1 MELKRI
7 LARDTRSATE
17 KAMALFGPDVLI
29 ISNNRVE
36 GQTELIV
43 ALDLVEAYSDE
54 LMAEE
59 MGAIEHRQTAT
70 RYPSGAALSGVNRR
84 LSSTPSSVNQPFSDH
99 LHQMLQTGGQV
110 EPIGTPASTSTST
123 STSND
128 SGDLLLSQGRE
139 QTRSLEI
146 VSLVREEFAALR
158 QEFRLSQ
165 QTASWQLNQYWP
177 EHIQPLVQVMTE
189 VGVPT
194 ALRALLQEGLREQ
207 PTLDIALDSI
217 RAQLTHN
224 LERPQEGFPN
234 RGIHVMAG
242 LSGSGKTLMVAKA
255 AQQLAMHYGNEYV
268 AVVSYHDMRAGAWSQ
283 TQMLC
288 AQLGVE
294 CYRASDADTLKLL
307 LEELSPKR
315 LILIDTPG
323 VQMEDRLAEI
333 LQVCPEAGLHAVV
346 PADSSAV
353 TLSRIMLKSKLPW
366 QSLMI
371 SKLDE
376 ANSPWP
382 LIQFLI
388 AEGAQCV
395 VSAGGGS
402 DKISDGLKSSG
413 LQKLINMAMTQLNPT
428 LDAFGADLTQ
438 AAAKPA
444 TLETPVNEAEVSNE
458 PLTHAMGLS
467 RPNWSLEMPQSE
479 LHG

>member
-1 MELKRI
+1 M
-7 LARDTRSATE
+7 
-17 KAMALFGPDVLI
+17 DV
-29 ISNNRVE
+29 
-36 GQTELIV
+36 
-43 ALDLVEAYSDE
+43 AEASLDE
-54 LMAEE
+54 LLETDLEAQSQESNSVTVKAK
-59 MGAIEHRQTAT
+59 GPRQ
-70 RYPSGAALSGVNRR
+70 RMSN
-84 LSSTPSSVNQPFSDH
+84 TPSSVSSPFSDH
-99 LHQMLQTGGQV
+99 LHQLLHPASRMAQQAEA
-110 EPIGTPASTSTST
+110 EPIAHVSTEH
-123 STSND
+123 
-128 SGDLLLSQGRE
+128 LLTQGRE
-139 QTRSLEI
+139 QVRSQEI
-146 VSLVREEFAALR
+146 VSLVREELAALR

-165 QTASWQLNQYWP
+165 QTANWQMNQYWP
-177 EHIQPLVQVMTE
+177 AHIQPLVQAMTE
-189 VGVPT
+189 AAVPT

-207 PTLDIALDSI
+207 PTLDSALDSI

-234 RGIHVMAG
+234 KGVHVMAG

-255 AQQLAMHYGNEYV
+255 AQQVALHYGTEYV

-288 AQLGVE
+288 AQLGVD
-294 CYRASDADTLKLL
+294 CFRAGSPETLKLL
-307 LEELSPKR
+307 LDELSPR
-315 LILIDTPG
+315 RMIVIDTPG
-323 VQMEDRLAEI
+323 VQMSERLAEI
-333 LQVCPEAGLHAVV
+333 LEVCPEAGLHAVV

-413 LQKLINMAMTQLNPT
+413 LQKLINMAMTQLSPT

-444 TLETPVNEAEVSNE
+444 TLETPVNEVEASNE

>member
-17 KAMALFGPDVLI
+17 KAMAMFGPDVLI

-43 ALDLVEAYSDE
+43 AMDVAEASPEEFLDENESSLNAKESVTVSVA
-54 LMAEE
+54 
-59 MGAIEHRQTAT
+59 AID
-70 RYPSGAALSGVNRR
+70 AARR
-84 LSSTPSSVNQPFSDH
+84 ISSTPSSLNSPFSDH
-99 LHQMLQTGGQV
+99 LHQLLQPGSRTLQTETEPVAMVSTEQILTEGRDQV
-110 EPIGTPASTSTST
+110 R
-123 STSND
+123 
-128 SGDLLLSQGRE
+128 SQ
-139 QTRSLEI
+139 EI
-146 VSLVREEFAALR
+146 VSLVREELAALR

-165 QTASWQLNQYWP
+165 QTASWQMNQYWP
-177 EHIQPLVQVMTE
+177 AHIQPLIQAMTE
-189 VGVPT
+189 AGVPT
-194 ALRALLQEGLREQ
+194 SLRALLQEGLREQ
-207 PTLDIALDSI
+207 PTLDRALDSI
-217 RAQLTHN
+217 RAQLAHN

-255 AQQLAMHYGNEYV
+255 AQQAAMHYGAEYV

-288 AQLGVE
+288 AQLGVD
-294 CYRASDADTLKLL
+294 CFRASNPETLKLL
-307 LEELSPKR
+307 VNELSSRR

-323 VQMEDRLAEI
+323 VQMTERLAEI
-333 LQVCPEAGLHAVV
+333 VQICPQAGLHAVV
-346 PADSSAV
+346 PADSSGV
-353 TLSRIMLKSKLPW
+353 SLSRIMSKSKLPW

-376 ANSPWP
+376 SNSPWP

-388 AEGAQCV
+388 ADGAQCV

-413 LQKLINMAMTQLNPT
+413 LQKLINIAIDNLQPIS
-428 LDAFGADLTQ
+428 DAFEADGLEEAT
-438 AAAKPA
+438 KPA
-444 TLETPVNEAEVSNE
+444 TLDAQVNEVEAANE
-458 PLTHAMGLS
+458 PLTHDMGLI
-467 RPNWSLEMPQSE
+467 RPNWSLEIPQSE

>member
-17 KAMALFGPDVLI
+17 KAMAMFGPDVLI
-29 ISNNRVE
+29 ISNHRVE

-43 ALDLVEAYSDE
+43 ALDVAEASLDE
-54 LMAEE
+54 MLETDAEE
-59 MGAIEHRQTAT
+59 QSQESNSVTVTAKGPRQ
-70 RYPSGAALSGVNRR
+70 R
-84 LSSTPSSVNQPFSDH
+84 LSSTPSSVSSPFSDH
-99 LHQMLQTGGQV
+99 LHQLLQPASRMAQQAEA
-110 EPIGTPASTSTST
+110 EPIAHVSTEH
-123 STSND
+123 
-128 SGDLLLSQGRE
+128 LLTQGRE
-139 QTRSLEI
+139 QVRSQEI
-146 VSLVREEFAALR
+146 VSLVREELAALR

-165 QTASWQLNQYWP
+165 QTANWQMNQYWP
-177 EHIQPLVQVMTE
+177 AHIQPLVQAMTE
-189 VGVPT
+189 AAVPT

-207 PTLDIALDSI
+207 PTLDSALDSI

-234 RGIHVMAG
+234 KGVHVMAG

-255 AQQLAMHYGNEYV
+255 AQQVALHYGTEYV

-288 AQLGVE
+288 AQLGVD
-294 CYRASDADTLKLL
+294 CFRAGSPETLKLL
-307 LEELSPKR
+307 LDELSPR
-315 LILIDTPG
+315 RMIVIDTPG
-323 VQMEDRLAEI
+323 VQMSERLTEI

-353 TLSRIMLKSKLPW
+353 TLSRIMLKSKLSW

-388 AEGAQCV
+388 AEGAQCM

>member
-17 KAMALFGPDVLI
+17 KAMALYGPDVLI
-29 ISNNRVE
+29 ISNQRVE

-43 ALDLVEAYSDE
+43 ALEVAEASAEE
-54 LMAEE
+54 LMQDEALA
-59 MGAIEHRQTAT
+59 MPAVQQPAAT
-70 RYPSGAALSGVNRR
+70 PTKR

-99 LHQMLQTGGQV
+99 LHHLLKPSAQAAAKTDTKLGSIL
-110 EPIGTPASTSTST
+110 EEKSTTEH
-123 STSND
+123 
-128 SGDLLLSQGRE
+128 LLTQGRE
-139 QTRSLEI
+139 QVRSQEI
-146 VSLVREEFAALR
+146 VSLVREELAALR

-165 QTASWQLNQYWP
+165 QTASWQMNQYWP
-177 EHIQPLVQVMTE
+177 VHIQPLVEAMAE
-189 VGVPT
+189 AGVPT

-207 PTLDIALDSI
+207 PSLDSALSSI
-217 RAQLTHN
+217 RSQLTHN

-234 RGIHVMAG
+234 RGVQVMAG
-242 LSGSGKTLMVAKA
+242 LSGSGKSLMVAKA
-255 AQQLAMHYGNEYV
+255 AQQVAMQFGAEYV
-268 AVVSYHDMRAGAWSQ
+268 AVVSYHDMRAGAWAQ

-294 CYRASDADTLKLL
+294 CFRAADTETLSLL
-307 LEELSPKR
+307 LNELSTRR

-323 VQMEDRLAEI
+323 VQMNERLAEI
-333 LQVCPEAGLHAVV
+333 VQVCPEAGLHAVV
-346 PADSSAV
+346 PADASGVS
-353 TLSRIMLKSKLPW
+353 LSRILLKSNLAWK
-366 QSLMI
+366 SLMI

-376 ANSPWP
+376 SNAPWP

-402 DKISDGLKSSG
+402 DRVSDGLKSSG
-413 LQKLINMAMTQLNPT
+413 LQKLIHIAMDQLTPVSET
-428 LDAFGADLTQ
+428 LGDNLIE

-444 TLETPVNEAEVSNE
+444 TLGPQDQGAEAANE

-467 RPNWSLEMPQSE
+467 RPRWSVEIPQSE

>member
-59 MGAIEHRQTAT
+59 MGAVEPRQTAT
-70 RYPSGAALSGVNRR
+70 RNPSGAALSGVNKR

-110 EPIGTPASTSTST
+110 EPIGTPAST

-165 QTASWQLNQYWP
+165 QTASWQMNQYWP

-294 CYRASDADTLKLL
+294 CYRASGADTLKLL

-346 PADSSAV
+346 PADSSGV
-353 TLSRIMLKSKLPW
+353 TLSRIMLKSNLNW

-376 ANSPWP
+376 SNSPWP

-413 LQKLINMAMTQLNPT
+413 LQKLINIAMNHLTPSS
-428 LDAFGADLTQ
+428 DAFAADTMEE
-438 AAAKPA
+438 ATKPA
-444 TLETPVNEAEVSNE
+444 TLDALVIEADVANV
-458 PLTHAMGLS
+458 PLTHTLGLS

>member
-17 KAMALFGPDVLI
+17 KAMAMFGPDVLI
-29 ISNNRVE
+29 ISNHRVE

-43 ALDLVEAYSDE
+43 ALDVAEASLDE
-54 LMAEE
+54 MLETDAEE
-59 MGAIEHRQTAT
+59 QSQESNSVTVTAKGPRQ
-70 RYPSGAALSGVNRR
+70 R
-84 LSSTPSSVNQPFSDH
+84 LSSTPSSVSSPFSDH
-99 LHQMLQTGGQV
+99 LHQLLQPASRMAQQAEA
-110 EPIGTPASTSTST
+110 EPIAHVSTEH
-123 STSND
+123 
-128 SGDLLLSQGRE
+128 LLTQGRE
-139 QTRSLEI
+139 QVRSQEI
-146 VSLVREEFAALR
+146 VSLVREELAALR

-165 QTASWQLNQYWP
+165 QTANWQMNQYWP
-177 EHIQPLVQVMTE
+177 AHIQPLVQAMTE
-189 VGVPT
+189 AAVPT

-207 PTLDIALDSI
+207 PTLDSALDSI

-234 RGIHVMAG
+234 KGVHVMAG

-255 AQQLAMHYGNEYV
+255 AQQVALHYGTEYV

-288 AQLGVE
+288 AQLGVD
-294 CYRASDADTLKLL
+294 CFRAGSPETLKLL
-307 LEELSPKR
+307 LDELSPR
-315 LILIDTPG
+315 RMIVIDTPG
-323 VQMEDRLAEI
+323 VQMSERLAEI
-333 LQVCPEAGLHAVV
+333 LEVCPEAGLHAVV

-413 LQKLINMAMTQLNPT
+413 LQKLINMAMAQLNPT

-444 TLETPVNEAEVSNE
+444 TLETPVNEVEASNE

>member
-17 KAMALFGPDVLI
+17 KAMAMFGPDVLI
-29 ISNNRVE
+29 ISNHRVE

-43 ALDLVEAYSDE
+43 ALDVAEASLDE
-54 LMAEE
+54 MLETDAEE
-59 MGAIEHRQTAT
+59 QSQESNSVTVTAKGPRQ
-70 RYPSGAALSGVNRR
+70 R
-84 LSSTPSSVNQPFSDH
+84 LSSTPSSVSSPFSDH
-99 LHQMLQTGGQV
+99 LHQLLQPASRMAQPAEA
-110 EPIGTPASTSTST
+110 EPIAHASTEH
-123 STSND
+123 
-128 SGDLLLSQGRE
+128 LLTQGRE
-139 QTRSLEI
+139 QVRSQEI
-146 VSLVREEFAALR
+146 VSLVREELAALR

-165 QTASWQLNQYWP
+165 QTANWQMNQYWP
-177 EHIQPLVQVMTE
+177 AHIQPLVQAMTE
-189 VGVPT
+189 AAVPT

-207 PTLDIALDSI
+207 PTLDSALDSI

-234 RGIHVMAG
+234 KGVHVMAG

-255 AQQLAMHYGNEYV
+255 AQQVALHYGTEYV

-288 AQLGVE
+288 AQLGVD
-294 CYRASDADTLKLL
+294 CFRAGSPETLKLL
-307 LEELSPKR
+307 LDELSPR
-315 LILIDTPG
+315 RMIVIDTPG
-323 VQMEDRLAEI
+323 VQMSERLAEI

-402 DKISDGLKSSG
+402 DNISDGLKSSG
-413 LQKLINMAMTQLNPT
+413 LQKLINMAMTQLNPS
-428 LDAFGADLTQ
+428 LDAFGGDLSQ
-438 AAAKPA
+438 VAAKPA
-444 TLETPVNEAEVSNE
+444 TLETLVNEAEASNE

>member
-17 KAMALFGPDVLI
+17 KAMAMFGPDVLI
-29 ISNNRVE
+29 ISNHRVE

-43 ALDLVEAYSDE
+43 ALDVAEASLDE
-54 LMAEE
+54 MLETDAEE
-59 MGAIEHRQTAT
+59 QSQESNSVTVTAKGPRQ
-70 RYPSGAALSGVNRR
+70 R
-84 LSSTPSSVNQPFSDH
+84 LSSTPSSVSSPFSDH
-99 LHQMLQTGGQV
+99 LHQLLQPASRMAQQAEA
-110 EPIGTPASTSTST
+110 EPIAHVSTEH
-123 STSND
+123 
-128 SGDLLLSQGRE
+128 LLTQGRE
-139 QTRSLEI
+139 QVRSQEI
-146 VSLVREEFAALR
+146 VSLVREELAALR

-165 QTASWQLNQYWP
+165 QTANWQMNQYWP
-177 EHIQPLVQVMTE
+177 AHIQPLVQAMTE
-189 VGVPT
+189 AAVPT

-207 PTLDIALDSI
+207 PTLDSALDSI

-234 RGIHVMAG
+234 KGVHVMAG

-255 AQQLAMHYGNEYV
+255 AQQVALHYGTEYV

-288 AQLGVE
+288 AQLGVDCFRTGSPE
-294 CYRASDADTLKLL
+294 TLKLL
-307 LEELSPKR
+307 LDELSPR
-315 LILIDTPG
+315 RMIVIDTPG
-323 VQMEDRLAEI
+323 VQMSERLAEI
-333 LQVCPEAGLHAVV
+333 LEVCPEAGLHAVV

-402 DKISDGLKSSG
+402 DNISDGLKSSG
-413 LQKLINMAMTQLNPT
+413 LQKLINMAMTQLNPS
-428 LDAFGADLTQ
+428 LDAFGGDLSQ
-438 AAAKPA
+438 VAAKPA
-444 TLETPVNEAEVSNE
+444 TLETLVNEAEASNE

>member
-17 KAMALFGPDVLI
+17 KAMAMFGPDVLI
-29 ISNNRVE
+29 ISNHRVE

-43 ALDLVEAYSDE
+43 ALDVAEASMDE
-54 LMAEE
+54 MFETDAEE
-59 MGAIEHRQTAT
+59 QSQESNSVTVTAKGPRQ
-70 RYPSGAALSGVNRR
+70 R
-84 LSSTPSSVNQPFSDH
+84 LSSTPSSVSSPFSDH
-99 LHQMLQTGGQV
+99 LHQLLQPASRMAQQAEA
-110 EPIGTPASTSTST
+110 EPIAHVSTEH
-123 STSND
+123 
-128 SGDLLLSQGRE
+128 LLTQGRE
-139 QTRSLEI
+139 QVRSQEI
-146 VSLVREEFAALR
+146 VSLVREELAALR

-165 QTASWQLNQYWP
+165 QTANWQMNQYWP
-177 EHIQPLVQVMTE
+177 AHIQPLVQAMTE
-189 VGVPT
+189 AAVPT

-207 PTLDIALDSI
+207 PTLDSALDSI

-234 RGIHVMAG
+234 KGVHVMAG

-255 AQQLAMHYGNEYV
+255 AQQVALHYGTEYV

-288 AQLGVE
+288 AQLGVD
-294 CYRASDADTLKLL
+294 CFRAGSPETLKLL
-307 LEELSPKR
+307 LDELSPR
-315 LILIDTPG
+315 RMIVIDTPG
-323 VQMEDRLAEI
+323 VQMSERLAEI

-402 DKISDGLKSSG
+402 DNISDGLKSSG
-413 LQKLINMAMTQLNPT
+413 LQKLINMAMTQLSPT
-428 LDAFGADLTQ
+428 LDAFGGYMSQ

-444 TLETPVNEAEVSNE
+444 TLETPVNEVEASNE

>member
-17 KAMALFGPDVLI
+17 KAMAMFGPDVLI

-43 ALDLVEAYSDE
+43 AMDVAEASLDE
-54 LMAEE
+54 LLETDSEAQSQESNSVTVTAK
-59 MGAIEHRQTAT
+59 GPRQ
-70 RYPSGAALSGVNRR
+70 RMSN
-84 LSSTPSSVNQPFSDH
+84 TPSSVSGPFSDH
-99 LHQMLQTGGQV
+99 LHQLLHPASRMAQQAQA
-110 EPIGTPASTSTST
+110 EPIAHVSTEH
-123 STSND
+123 
-128 SGDLLLSQGRE
+128 LLTQGRE
-139 QTRSLEI
+139 QVRSQEI
-146 VSLVREEFAALR
+146 VSLVREELAALR

-165 QTASWQLNQYWP
+165 QTANWQMNQYWP
-177 EHIQPLVQVMTE
+177 AHIQPLVQAMTE
-189 VGVPT
+189 AAVPT

-207 PTLDIALDSI
+207 PTLDSALDSI

-234 RGIHVMAG
+234 KGVHVMAG

-255 AQQLAMHYGNEYV
+255 AQQVALHYGTEYV

-294 CYRASDADTLKLL
+294 CFRAGSPETLKLL
-307 LEELSPKR
+307 LDELSPR
-315 LILIDTPG
+315 RMIVIDTPG
-323 VQMEDRLAEI
+323 VQMSERLAEI

-413 LQKLINMAMTQLNPT
+413 LQKLINMAMTQLNPS
-428 LDAFGADLTQ
+428 LDAFGGDMSQ
-438 AAAKPA
+438 VAAKPA
-444 TLETPVNEAEVSNE
+444 TLETPVNEAEASSE

>member
-17 KAMALFGPDVLI
+17 KAMAMFGPVVLI

-43 ALDLVEAYSDE
+43 ALDVAQASLDE
-54 LMAEE
+54 LLETDLEAQSQESNSVTVTAK
-59 MGAIEHRQTAT
+59 GPRQ
-70 RYPSGAALSGVNRR
+70 RMSN
-84 LSSTPSSVNQPFSDH
+84 TPSSVSSPFSDH
-99 LHQMLQTGGQV
+99 LHQLLQPASRMAQLV
-110 EPIGTPASTSTST
+110 EAEPIAHVSTEH
-123 STSND
+123 
-128 SGDLLLSQGRE
+128 LLTQGRE
-139 QTRSLEI
+139 QVRSQEI
-146 VSLVREEFAALR
+146 VSLVREELAALR

-165 QTASWQLNQYWP
+165 QTANWQMNQYWP
-177 EHIQPLVQVMTE
+177 AHIQPLVQAMTE
-189 VGVPT
+189 AAVPT

-207 PTLDIALDSI
+207 PTLDSALDSI

-234 RGIHVMAG
+234 KGVHVMAG

-255 AQQLAMHYGNEYV
+255 AQQVALHYGTEYV

-288 AQLGVE
+288 AQLGVD
-294 CYRASDADTLKLL
+294 CFRAGSPETLKLL
-307 LEELSPKR
+307 LDELSPR
-315 LILIDTPG
+315 RMIVIDTPG
-323 VQMEDRLAEI
+323 VQMSERLAEI

-402 DKISDGLKSSG
+402 ANVSDGLKSSG
-413 LQKLINMAMTQLNPT
+413 LQKLINMAMSQLNPT

-444 TLETPVNEAEVSNE
+444 TLETPVNEVEASNE

>member
-17 KAMALFGPDVLI
+17 KAMAMFGPDVLI
-29 ISNNRVE
+29 ISNHRVE

-43 ALDLVEAYSDE
+43 ALDVAEASLDE
-54 LMAEE
+54 MLEADAEE
-59 MGAIEHRQTAT
+59 QSQESNSVTVTAKGPRQ
-70 RYPSGAALSGVNRR
+70 P
-84 LSSTPSSVNQPFSDH
+84 LSSTPSSVSSPFSDH
-99 LHQMLQTGGQV
+99 LHQLLQPASRMAQQAEA
-110 EPIGTPASTSTST
+110 EPIAHASTEH
-123 STSND
+123 
-128 SGDLLLSQGRE
+128 LLTQGRE
-139 QTRSLEI
+139 QVRSQEI
-146 VSLVREEFAALR
+146 VSLVREELAALR

-165 QTASWQLNQYWP
+165 QTANWQMNQYWP
-177 EHIQPLVQVMTE
+177 AHIQPLVQAMTE
-189 VGVPT
+189 ATVPT

-207 PTLDIALDSI
+207 PTLDSALDSI

-234 RGIHVMAG
+234 KGVHVMAG

-255 AQQLAMHYGNEYV
+255 AQQVALHYGTEYV

-288 AQLGVE
+288 AQLGVD
-294 CYRASDADTLKLL
+294 CFRAGSPETLKLL
-307 LEELSPKR
+307 LDELSPR
-315 LILIDTPG
+315 RMIVIDTPG
-323 VQMEDRLAEI
+323 VQMSERLAEI

-402 DKISDGLKSSG
+402 DNISDGLKSSG
-413 LQKLINMAMTQLNPT
+413 LQKLINMAMTQLNPS

-444 TLETPVNEAEVSNE
+444 TLETPVNEVEAAIE

>member
-17 KAMALFGPDVLI
+17 KAMALYGPDVLI
-29 ISNNRVE
+29 ISNHRVE

-43 ALDLVEAYSDE
+43 ALDVAEASSEDMFE
-54 LMAEE
+54 TESKTQSQASSV
-59 MGAIEHRQTAT
+59 AAAAT
-70 RYPSGAALSGVNRR
+70 SSLRTRI
-84 LSSTPSSVNQPFSDH
+84 SSTPSSVNNPFSDH
-99 LHQMLQTGGQV
+99 LHQLLQAGSKMAQSAEA
-110 EPIGTPASTSTST
+110 EPTSNASTEH
-123 STSND
+123 
-128 SGDLLLSQGRE
+128 LLTQGRE
-139 QTRSLEI
+139 QVRSQEI
-146 VSLVREEFAALR
+146 VSLVREELAALR

-165 QTASWQLNQYWP
+165 QTASWQMNQYWP
-177 EHIQPLVQVMTE
+177 AHIQPLVEAMTE
-189 VGVPT
+189 AAIPT

-207 PTLDIALDSI
+207 PTLDNALESI
-217 RAQLTHN
+217 RTQLTHN

-234 RGIHVMAG
+234 KGVHVMAG

-255 AQQLAMHYGNEYV
+255 AQQVAMHYGTEYV

-288 AQLGVE
+288 AQLGVD
-294 CYRASDADTLKLL
+294 CFRAGSPETLKLL
-307 LEELSPKR
+307 LDELSPR
-315 LILIDTPG
+315 RMIVIDTPG
-323 VQMEDRLAEI
+323 VQMNERLAEI

-353 TLSRIMLKSKLPW
+353 TLSRIMLKSQLPW

-376 ANSPWP
+376 AHSPWP

-395 VSAGGGS
+395 VSAGGSS
-402 DKISDGLKSSG
+402 DKMSDGLKSSG
-413 LQKLINMAMTQLNPT
+413 LQKLINIAMNQLAPSSNAF
-428 LDAFGADLTQ
+428 DAELIQ
-438 AAAKPA
+438 AALKPA
-444 TLETPVNEAEVSNE
+444 TLETSVIEVDAANEA
-458 PLTHAMGLS
+458 LTHTVGLS

>member
-17 KAMALFGPDVLI
+17 KAMAMFGPDVLI

-43 ALDLVEAYSDE
+43 AMDVAEASPEEFLDENESSLNAKESVTVSVA
-54 LMAEE
+54 
-59 MGAIEHRQTAT
+59 AID
-70 RYPSGAALSGVNRR
+70 AARR
-84 LSSTPSSVNQPFSDH
+84 ISSTPSSLNSPFSDH
-99 LHQMLQTGGQV
+99 LHQLLQPGSRTLQTET
-110 EPIGTPASTSTST
+110 EPVAMVSTEQ
-123 STSND
+123 
-128 SGDLLLSQGRE
+128 LLTQGRD
-139 QTRSLEI
+139 QVRSQEI
-146 VSLVREEFAALR
+146 VSLVREELAALR

-165 QTASWQLNQYWP
+165 QTASWQMNQYWP
-177 EHIQPLVQVMTE
+177 AHIQPLIQAMTE
-189 VGVPT
+189 AGVPT

-207 PTLDIALDSI
+207 PTLDRALDSI
-217 RAQLTHN
+217 RAQLAHN

-255 AQQLAMHYGNEYV
+255 AQQAAMHYGAEYV

-288 AQLGVE
+288 AQLGVD
-294 CYRASDADTLKLL
+294 CFRASSPETLQLL
-307 LEELSPKR
+307 LNELSPRR

-323 VQMEDRLAEI
+323 VQMTERLAEI
-333 LQVCPEAGLHAVV
+333 VQICPQAGLHAVV
-346 PADSSAV
+346 PADSSGV
-353 TLSRIMLKSKLPW
+353 SLSRIMSKSKLPW

-376 ANSPWP
+376 SNSPWP

-388 AEGAQCV
+388 ADGAQCV

-413 LQKLINMAMTQLNPT
+413 LQKLINIAIDNLQPIS
-428 LDAFGADLTQ
+428 DAFEDDALEE
-438 AAAKPA
+438 AAKPA
-444 TLETPVNEAEVSNE
+444 TLDTQVSEVEAANE
-458 PLTHAMGLS
+458 PLTQDMGLS
-467 RPNWSLEMPQSE
+467 RPNWSLEIPQSE

>member
-17 KAMALFGPDVLI
+17 KAMAMFGPDVLI

-43 ALDLVEAYSDE
+43 AMDVAEASPEEFLDENESSLNAKESVTVSVA
-54 LMAEE
+54 
-59 MGAIEHRQTAT
+59 AID
-70 RYPSGAALSGVNRR
+70 AARR
-84 LSSTPSSVNQPFSDH
+84 ISSTPSSLNSPFSDH
-99 LHQMLQTGGQV
+99 LHQLLQPGSRTLQTET
-110 EPIGTPASTSTST
+110 EPVAMVSTEQ
-123 STSND
+123 
-128 SGDLLLSQGRE
+128 LLTQGRD
-139 QTRSLEI
+139 QVRSQEI
-146 VSLVREEFAALR
+146 VSLVREELAALR

-165 QTASWQLNQYWP
+165 QTASWQMNQYWP
-177 EHIQPLVQVMTE
+177 AHIQPLIQAMTE
-189 VGVPT
+189 AGVPT

-207 PTLDIALDSI
+207 PTLDRALDSI
-217 RAQLTHN
+217 RAQLAHN

-255 AQQLAMHYGNEYV
+255 AQQAAMHYGAEYV

-288 AQLGVE
+288 AQLGVD
-294 CYRASDADTLKLL
+294 CFRASSPETLQLL
-307 LEELSPKR
+307 LNELSPRR

-323 VQMEDRLAEI
+323 VQMTERLAEI
-333 LQVCPEAGLHAVV
+333 VQICPQAGLHAVV
-346 PADSSAV
+346 PADSSGV
-353 TLSRIMLKSKLPW
+353 SLSRIMSKSKLPW

-376 ANSPWP
+376 SNSPWP

-388 AEGAQCV
+388 ADGAQCV

-413 LQKLINMAMTQLNPT
+413 LQKLINIAIDNLQPIS
-428 LDAFGADLTQ
+428 DAFEDDALEE
-438 AAAKPA
+438 AAKPA
-444 TLETPVNEAEVSNE
+444 TLDTQVSEVEAANE
-458 PLTHAMGLS
+458 PLTHDMGLS
-467 RPNWSLEMPQSE
+467 RPNWSLEIPQSE

>member
-17 KAMALFGPDVLI
+17 KAMAMFGPDVLI
-29 ISNNRVE
+29 ISNHRVE

-43 ALDLVEAYSDE
+43 ALDVAEASLDE
-54 LMAEE
+54 MLETDAEE
-59 MGAIEHRQTAT
+59 QSQESNSVTVTAKGPRQ
-70 RYPSGAALSGVNRR
+70 R
-84 LSSTPSSVNQPFSDH
+84 LSSTPSSVSSPFSDH
-99 LHQMLQTGGQV
+99 LHQLLQPASRMAQQAEA
-110 EPIGTPASTSTST
+110 EPIAHVSTEH
-123 STSND
+123 
-128 SGDLLLSQGRE
+128 LLTQGRE
-139 QTRSLEI
+139 QVRSQEI
-146 VSLVREEFAALR
+146 VSLVREELAALR

-165 QTASWQLNQYWP
+165 QTANWQMNQYWP
-177 EHIQPLVQVMTE
+177 AHIQPLVQAMTE
-189 VGVPT
+189 AAVPT

-207 PTLDIALDSI
+207 PTLDSALDSI

-234 RGIHVMAG
+234 KGVHVMAG

-255 AQQLAMHYGNEYV
+255 AQQVALHYGTEYV

-288 AQLGVE
+288 AQLGVD
-294 CYRASDADTLKLL
+294 CFRAGSPETLKLL
-307 LEELSPKR
+307 LDELSPR
-315 LILIDTPG
+315 RMIVIDTPG
-323 VQMEDRLAEI
+323 VQMSERLAEI
-333 LQVCPEAGLHAVV
+333 LEVCPEAGLHAVV

-402 DKISDGLKSSG
+402 DNISDGLKSSG
-413 LQKLINMAMTQLNPT
+413 LQKLINMAMTQLSPT
-428 LDAFGADLTQ
+428 LDAFGGYMSQ
-438 AAAKPA
+438 AATKPA
-444 TLETPVNEAEVSNE
+444 TLETPVNEVEASNE
-458 PLTHAMGLS
+458 PLTHEMGLS

>member
-17 KAMALFGPDVLI
+17 KAMAMFGPDVLI

-43 ALDLVEAYSDE
+43 ALDVAEASLDE
-54 LMAEE
+54 LLETDSEAQSQESNSVTVTAK
-59 MGAIEHRQTAT
+59 GPRQ
-70 RYPSGAALSGVNRR
+70 RMSN
-84 LSSTPSSVNQPFSDH
+84 TPSSVSGPFSDH
-99 LHQMLQTGGQV
+99 LHQLLQPASRMAQQAEA
-110 EPIGTPASTSTST
+110 EPIAHASSEHHLT
-123 STSND
+123 
-128 SGDLLLSQGRE
+128 QGRE
-139 QTRSLEI
+139 QVRSQEI
-146 VSLVREEFAALR
+146 VSLVREELAALR

-165 QTASWQLNQYWP
+165 QTANWQMNQYWP
-177 EHIQPLVQVMTE
+177 AHIQPLVQSMTE
-189 VGVPT
+189 AAVPT

-207 PTLDIALDSI
+207 PTLDSALDSI

-234 RGIHVMAG
+234 KGVHVMAG

-255 AQQLAMHYGNEYV
+255 AQQVALHYGTEYV

-288 AQLGVE
+288 AQLGVD
-294 CYRASDADTLKLL
+294 CFRAGSPETLKLL
-307 LEELSPKR
+307 LDELSPR
-315 LILIDTPG
+315 RMIVIDTPG
-323 VQMEDRLAEI
+323 VQMSERLAEI

-402 DKISDGLKSSG
+402 DNISDGLKSSG
-413 LQKLINMAMTQLNPT
+413 LQKLINMAMTQLNPS
-428 LDAFGADLTQ
+428 LDAFGGDLSQ
-438 AAAKPA
+438 VAAKPA
-444 TLETPVNEAEVSNE
+444 TLETLVNEAEASNE

>member
-1 MELKRI
+1 M
-7 LARDTRSATE
+7 
-17 KAMALFGPDVLI
+17 AMFGPDVLI

-43 ALDLVEAYSDE
+43 ALDVAEASLDE
-54 LMAEE
+54 LLETDSEAQSQESNSVTVTAK
-59 MGAIEHRQTAT
+59 GPRQ
-70 RYPSGAALSGVNRR
+70 RMSN
-84 LSSTPSSVNQPFSDH
+84 TPSSVSGPFSDH
-99 LHQMLQTGGQV
+99 LHQLLHPASRMAQQAQA
-110 EPIGTPASTSTST
+110 EPIAHVSTEH
-123 STSND
+123 
-128 SGDLLLSQGRE
+128 LLTQGRE
-139 QTRSLEI
+139 QVRSQEI
-146 VSLVREEFAALR
+146 VSLVREELAALR

-165 QTASWQLNQYWP
+165 QTANWQMNQYWP
-177 EHIQPLVQVMTE
+177 AHIQPLVQAMTE
-189 VGVPT
+189 AAVPT

-207 PTLDIALDSI
+207 PTLDSALDSI

-234 RGIHVMAG
+234 KGVHVMAG

-255 AQQLAMHYGNEYV
+255 AQQVALHYGTEYV

-294 CYRASDADTLKLL
+294 CFRAGSPETLKLL
-307 LEELSPKR
+307 LDELSPR
-315 LILIDTPG
+315 RMIVIDTPG
-323 VQMEDRLAEI
+323 VQMSERLAEI

-413 LQKLINMAMTQLNPT
+413 LQKLINMAMTQLNPS
-428 LDAFGADLTQ
+428 LDAFGGDMSQ
-438 AAAKPA
+438 VAAKPA
-444 TLETPVNEAEVSNE
+444 TLETPVNEAEASSE

>member
-17 KAMALFGPDVLI
+17 KAMALYGPDVLI
-29 ISNNRVE
+29 ISNHRVE

-43 ALDLVEAYSDE
+43 ALDVAEASSEDMFE
-54 LMAEE
+54 TESKTQSQASSV
-59 MGAIEHRQTAT
+59 AAAAT
-70 RYPSGAALSGVNRR
+70 SSLRTRI
-84 LSSTPSSVNQPFSDH
+84 SSTPSSVNNPFSDH
-99 LHQMLQTGGQV
+99 LHQLLQAGSKMAQSAEA
-110 EPIGTPASTSTST
+110 EPTSNASTEH
-123 STSND
+123 
-128 SGDLLLSQGRE
+128 LLTQGRE
-139 QTRSLEI
+139 QVRSQEI
-146 VSLVREEFAALR
+146 VSLVREELAALR

-165 QTASWQLNQYWP
+165 QTASWQMNQYWP
-177 EHIQPLVQVMTE
+177 AHIQPLVEAMTE
-189 VGVPT
+189 AAIPT

-207 PTLDIALDSI
+207 PTLDNALESI
-217 RAQLTHN
+217 RTQLTHN

-234 RGIHVMAG
+234 KGVHVMAG

-255 AQQLAMHYGNEYV
+255 AQQVAMHYGTEYV

-288 AQLGVE
+288 AQLGVD
-294 CYRASDADTLKLL
+294 CFRAGSPETLKLL
-307 LEELSPKR
+307 LDELSPR
-315 LILIDTPG
+315 RMIVIDTPG
-323 VQMEDRLAEI
+323 IQMNERLAEI

-353 TLSRIMLKSKLPW
+353 TLSRIMLKSQLPW

-376 ANSPWP
+376 AHSPWP

-395 VSAGGGS
+395 VSAGGSS
-402 DKISDGLKSSG
+402 DKMSDGLKSSG
-413 LQKLINMAMTQLNPT
+413 LQKLINIAMNQLAPSSNAF
-428 LDAFGADLTQ
+428 DAELIQ
-438 AAAKPA
+438 AALKPA
-444 TLETPVNEAEVSNE
+444 TLETSVIEVDAANEA
-458 PLTHAMGLS
+458 LTHTVGLS

>member
-17 KAMALFGPDVLI
+17 KAMALYGPDVLI
-29 ISNNRVE
+29 ISNQRGE

-43 ALDLVEAYSDE
+43 ALEVAEASPEE
-54 LMAEE
+54 LMQDEE
-59 MGAIEHRQTAT
+59 QATPAVQQPAVSQTK
-70 RYPSGAALSGVNRR
+70 R

-99 LHQMLQTGGQV
+99 LHHLLKPGAQAAAKSDVKLGSPLA
-110 EPIGTPASTSTST
+110 EKSTTEH
-123 STSND
+123 
-128 SGDLLLSQGRE
+128 LLTQGRE
-139 QTRSLEI
+139 QVRSQEI
-146 VSLVREEFAALR
+146 VSLVREELAALR

-165 QTASWQLNQYWP
+165 QTASWQMNQYWP
-177 EHIQPLVQVMTE
+177 AHIQPLVEAMAE
-189 VGVPT
+189 AGVPT

-207 PTLDIALDSI
+207 PSLDSALSSI
-217 RAQLTHN
+217 RSQLTHN

-234 RGIHVMAG
+234 RGVQVMAG
-242 LSGSGKTLMVAKA
+242 LSGSGKSLMVAKA
-255 AQQLAMHYGNEYV
+255 AQQVAMQFGAEYV
-268 AVVSYHDMRAGAWSQ
+268 AVVSYHDMRAGAWAQ

-294 CYRASDADTLKLL
+294 CFRAADTETLSLL
-307 LEELSPKR
+307 LSELSTRR

-323 VQMEDRLAEI
+323 VQMNERLAEI
-333 LQVCPEAGLHAVV
+333 VQVCPEAGLHAVV
-346 PADSSAV
+346 PADASGVS
-353 TLSRIMLKSKLPW
+353 LSRIMLKSNLTW

-376 ANSPWP
+376 SNAPWP

-402 DKISDGLKSSG
+402 DRVSDGLKSSG
-413 LQKLINMAMTQLNPT
+413 LGKLIQIAMTQLTPFSET
-428 LDAFGADLTQ
+428 LGDAVIEV
-438 AAAKPA
+438 AAKPA
-444 TLETPVNEAEVSNE
+444 TLDPHVKEAEAANE
-458 PLTHAMGLS
+458 PLTHTMGLS
-467 RPNWSLEMPQSE
+467 RPHWSVEIPQSE

>member
-17 KAMALFGPDVLI
+17 KAMAMFGPDVLI
-29 ISNNRVE
+29 ISNHRVE

-43 ALDLVEAYSDE
+43 ALDVAEASLDE
-54 LMAEE
+54 MLETDAEE
-59 MGAIEHRQTAT
+59 QSQESNSVTVTAKGPRQ
-70 RYPSGAALSGVNRR
+70 R
-84 LSSTPSSVNQPFSDH
+84 LSSTPSSVSSPFSDH
-99 LHQMLQTGGQV
+99 LHQLLQPASRMAQQAEA
-110 EPIGTPASTSTST
+110 EPIAHVSTEH
-123 STSND
+123 
-128 SGDLLLSQGRE
+128 LLTQGRE
-139 QTRSLEI
+139 QVRSQEI
-146 VSLVREEFAALR
+146 VSLVREELAALR

-165 QTASWQLNQYWP
+165 QTANWQMNQYWP
-177 EHIQPLVQVMTE
+177 AHIQPLVQAMTE
-189 VGVPT
+189 AAVPT

-207 PTLDIALDSI
+207 PTLDSALDSI

-234 RGIHVMAG
+234 KGVHVMAG

-255 AQQLAMHYGNEYV
+255 AQQVALHYGTEYV

-288 AQLGVE
+288 AQLGVD
-294 CYRASDADTLKLL
+294 CFRAGSPETLKLL
-307 LEELSPKR
+307 LDELSPR
-315 LILIDTPG
+315 RMIVIDTPG
-323 VQMEDRLAEI
+323 VQMSERLAEI
-333 LQVCPEAGLHAVV
+333 LQICPEAGLHAVV

-388 AEGAQCV
+388 AEGAKCV

-402 DKISDGLKSSG
+402 DNISDGLKSSG
-413 LQKLINMAMTQLNPT
+413 LQKLINMAMTQLNPS
-428 LDAFGADLTQ
+428 LDAFGGDLSQ

-444 TLETPVNEAEVSNE
+444 TLETLVNEAEASNE

>member
-43 ALDLVEAYSDE
+43 ALDVAEASSDE

-59 MGAIEHRQTAT
+59 MGAIEHGQTAT
-70 RYPSGAALSGVNRR
+70 PYPSGAALSGVNKR

-99 LHQMLQTGGQV
+99 LHHLLKTGGQS
-110 EPIGTPASTSTST
+110 ESNGSRDSTA
-123 STSND
+123 ND
-128 SGDLLLSQGRE
+128 SSDHLLSQGRE
-139 QTRSLEI
+139 QARSQEI
-146 VSLVREEFAALR
+146 VSLVREELAALR

-165 QTASWQLNQYWP
+165 QTASWQMNQYWP
-177 EHIQPLVQVMTE
+177 AHIQPLVQAMTE

-207 PTLDIALDSI
+207 PTLDSALDSI
-217 RAQLTHN
+217 RSQLTHN

-255 AQQLAMHYGNEYV
+255 AQQLAMQYGNEYV

-294 CYRASDADTLKLL
+294 CYRANGADTLKLL

-346 PADSSAV
+346 PADSSGV
-353 TLSRIMLKSKLPW
+353 TLSRIMLKSKLNW

-376 ANSPWP
+376 SNSPWP

-388 AEGAQCV
+388 AEGAEFV

-413 LQKLINMAMTQLNPT
+413 LQKLINIAMTHLTPSS
-428 LDAFGADLTQ
+428 DAFAPDTMEE
-438 AAAKPA
+438 AIKPA
-444 TLETPVNEAEVSNE
+444 TLVTQVNEADATNV
-458 PLTHAMGLS
+458 PLTHTLGMS

>member
-17 KAMALFGPDVLI
+17 KAMAMFGPDVLI
-29 ISNNRVE
+29 ISNHRVE

-43 ALDLVEAYSDE
+43 ALDVAEASMDE
-54 LMAEE
+54 MFETDAEE
-59 MGAIEHRQTAT
+59 QSPESNSVTVTAKGPRQ
-70 RYPSGAALSGVNRR
+70 R
-84 LSSTPSSVNQPFSDH
+84 LSSTPSSVSSPFSDH
-99 LHQMLQTGGQV
+99 LHQLLQPASRMAQQAEA
-110 EPIGTPASTSTST
+110 EPIAHVSTEH
-123 STSND
+123 
-128 SGDLLLSQGRE
+128 LLTQGRE
-139 QTRSLEI
+139 QVRSQEI
-146 VSLVREEFAALR
+146 VSLVREELAALR

-165 QTASWQLNQYWP
+165 QTANWQMNQYWP
-177 EHIQPLVQVMTE
+177 AHIQPLVQAMTE
-189 VGVPT
+189 AAVPT

-207 PTLDIALDSI
+207 PTLDSALDSI

-234 RGIHVMAG
+234 KGVHVMAG

-255 AQQLAMHYGNEYV
+255 AQQVALHYGTEYV

-288 AQLGVE
+288 AQLGVD
-294 CYRASDADTLKLL
+294 CFRAGSPETLKLL
-307 LEELSPKR
+307 LDELSPR
-315 LILIDTPG
+315 RMIVIDTPG
-323 VQMEDRLAEI
+323 VQMSERLAEI
-333 LQVCPEAGLHAVV
+333 LEVCPEAGLHAVV

-388 AEGAQCV
+388 AEGAQCM

-413 LQKLINMAMTQLNPT
+413 LQKLINMAMTQLNPS
-428 LDAFGADLTQ
+428 LDAFGGDLSQ
-438 AAAKPA
+438 VAAKPA
-444 TLETPVNEAEVSNE
+444 TLETLVNEAEASNE

>member
-17 KAMALFGPDVLI
+17 KAMAMFGPDVLI
-29 ISNNRVE
+29 ISNHRVE

-43 ALDLVEAYSDE
+43 ALDVAEASMDE
-54 LMAEE
+54 MFETDAEE
-59 MGAIEHRQTAT
+59 QSPESNSVTVTAKGPRQ
-70 RYPSGAALSGVNRR
+70 R
-84 LSSTPSSVNQPFSDH
+84 LSSTPSSVSSPFSDH
-99 LHQMLQTGGQV
+99 LHQLLQPASRMAQQAEA
-110 EPIGTPASTSTST
+110 EPIAHVSTEH
-123 STSND
+123 
-128 SGDLLLSQGRE
+128 LLTQGRE
-139 QTRSLEI
+139 QVRSQEI
-146 VSLVREEFAALR
+146 VSLVREELAALR

-165 QTASWQLNQYWP
+165 QTANWQMNQYWP
-177 EHIQPLVQVMTE
+177 AHIQPLVQAMTE
-189 VGVPT
+189 AAVPT

-207 PTLDIALDSI
+207 PTLDSALDSI

-234 RGIHVMAG
+234 KGVHVMAG

-255 AQQLAMHYGNEYV
+255 ALQVALHYGTEYV

-288 AQLGVE
+288 AQLGVD
-294 CYRASDADTLKLL
+294 CFRAGSPETLKLL
-307 LEELSPKR
+307 LDELSPR
-315 LILIDTPG
+315 RMIVIDTPG
-323 VQMEDRLAEI
+323 VQMSERLAEI
-333 LQVCPEAGLHAVV
+333 LEVCPEAGLHAVV

-388 AEGAQCV
+388 AEGAKCV

-402 DKISDGLKSSG
+402 DNISDGLKSSG
-413 LQKLINMAMTQLNPT
+413 LQKLINMAMTQLNPS
-428 LDAFGADLTQ
+428 LDAFGGDLSQ
-438 AAAKPA
+438 VAAKPA
-444 TLETPVNEAEVSNE
+444 TLETLVNEAEASNE

>member
-17 KAMALFGPDVLI
+17 KAMAMFGPDVLI

-43 ALDLVEAYSDE
+43 AMDVAEASLDE
-54 LMAEE
+54 LLETDLEAQSQESNSVTVTAK
-59 MGAIEHRQTAT
+59 GPRQ
-70 RYPSGAALSGVNRR
+70 RM
-84 LSSTPSSVNQPFSDH
+84 SSTPSSVSSPFSDH
-99 LHQMLQTGGQV
+99 LHQLLHPASRMAQQAQA
-110 EPIGTPASTSTST
+110 EPIAHVSTEH
-123 STSND
+123 
-128 SGDLLLSQGRE
+128 LLTQGRE
-139 QTRSLEI
+139 QVRSQEI
-146 VSLVREEFAALR
+146 VSLVREELAALR

-165 QTASWQLNQYWP
+165 QTANWQMNQYWP
-177 EHIQPLVQVMTE
+177 AHIQPLVQSMTE
-189 VGVPT
+189 AAVPT

-207 PTLDIALDSI
+207 PTLDSALDSI

-234 RGIHVMAG
+234 KGVHVMAG

-255 AQQLAMHYGNEYV
+255 AQQVALHYGTEYV

-288 AQLGVE
+288 AQLGVD
-294 CYRASDADTLKLL
+294 CFRAGSPETLKLL
-307 LEELSPKR
+307 LDELSPR
-315 LILIDTPG
+315 RMIVIDTPG
-323 VQMEDRLAEI
+323 VQMTERLAEI

-346 PADSSAV
+346 PADSSGV
-353 TLSRIMLKSKLPW
+353 TLSRIMLKSNLNW

-376 ANSPWP
+376 SNSPWP

-388 AEGAQCV
+388 AEGAECV

-413 LQKLINMAMTQLNPT
+413 LQKLINIAMAHLTPSS
-428 LDAFGADLTQ
+428 DAFAPDTMEE
-438 AAAKPA
+438 ATKPA
-444 TLETPVNEAEVSNE
+444 TLVTQVNEADAANV
-458 PLTHAMGLS
+458 PLTHTLGLS

>member
-17 KAMALFGPDVLI
+17 KAMAMFGPDVLI
-29 ISNNRVE
+29 ISNHRVE

-43 ALDLVEAYSDE
+43 ALDVAEASLDE
-54 LMAEE
+54 MLETDAEE
-59 MGAIEHRQTAT
+59 QSQESNSVTVTAKGPRQ
-70 RYPSGAALSGVNRR
+70 R
-84 LSSTPSSVNQPFSDH
+84 LSSTPSSVSSPFSDH
-99 LHQMLQTGGQV
+99 LHQLLQPASRMAQQAEA
-110 EPIGTPASTSTST
+110 EPIAHVSTEH
-123 STSND
+123 
-128 SGDLLLSQGRE
+128 LLTQGRE
-139 QTRSLEI
+139 QVRSQEI
-146 VSLVREEFAALR
+146 VSLVREELAALR

-165 QTASWQLNQYWP
+165 QTANWQMNQYWP
-177 EHIQPLVQVMTE
+177 AHIQPLVQAMTE
-189 VGVPT
+189 AAVPT

-207 PTLDIALDSI
+207 PTLDSALDSI

-234 RGIHVMAG
+234 KGVHVMAG

-255 AQQLAMHYGNEYV
+255 AQQVALHYGTEYV

-288 AQLGVE
+288 AQLGVD
-294 CYRASDADTLKLL
+294 CFRAGSPETLKLL
-307 LEELSPKR
+307 LDELSPR
-315 LILIDTPG
+315 RMIVIDTPG
-323 VQMEDRLAEI
+323 VQMSERLAEI
-333 LQVCPEAGLHAVV
+333 LEVCPEAGLHAVV

-413 LQKLINMAMTQLNPT
+413 LQKLINMAMAQLSPT

-458 PLTHAMGLS
+458 PLTHAMGQS

>member
-17 KAMALFGPDVLI
+17 KAMSLYGPDVLI
-29 ISNNRVE
+29 ISNHRVD

-43 ALDLVEAYSDE
+43 ALDVAEATNEE
-54 LMAEE
+54 LLESESEAQVK
-59 MGAIEHRQTAT
+59 APSPLTVTAASP
-70 RYPSGAALSGVNRR
+70 RPRI
-84 LSSTPSSVNQPFSDH
+84 SSTPSSVNNPFSDH
-99 LHQMLQTGGQV
+99 LHQLLQPSAKTAQPV
-110 EPIGTPASTSTST
+110 EAAPASNPSAEH
-123 STSND
+123 
-128 SGDLLLSQGRE
+128 LLTQGRD
-139 QTRSLEI
+139 QLRSQEI
-146 VSLVREEFAALR
+146 VSLVREELAALR

-165 QTASWQLNQYWP
+165 QTASWRMNQYWP
-177 EHIQPLVQVMTE
+177 AHIQPLVQTMTE
-189 VGVPT
+189 AGIPT

-207 PTLDIALDSI
+207 PNLETALDSI
-217 RAQLTHN
+217 RTQLAHN

-234 RGIHVMAG
+234 RGTHVMAG

-255 AQQLAMHYGNEYV
+255 AQQVAMHYGAEYV

-288 AQLGVE
+288 AQLGVD
-294 CYRASDADTLKLL
+294 CFRASSPETLQLL
-307 LEELSPKR
+307 LNELSPRR

-323 VQMEDRLAEI
+323 VQMIERLAEI
-333 LQVCPEAGLHAVV
+333 VQICPEAGLHAVV
-346 PADSSAV
+346 PADSSGV
-353 TLSRIMLKSKLPW
+353 SLTRIMSKSKLQW

-376 ANSPWP
+376 SHSPWP

-388 AEGAQCV
+388 ADGAQCV

-413 LQKLINMAMTQLNPT
+413 LQKLINIAIDNLAPS
-428 LDAFGADLTQ
+428 LAAFEEGELEDG
-438 AAAKPA
+438 AKPA
-444 TLETPVNEAEVSNE
+444 TLDTLVNEVEAANE

-467 RPNWSLEMPQSE
+467 RPNWSLEIPQSE

>member
-17 KAMALFGPDVLI
+17 KAMAMFGPDVLI

-43 ALDLVEAYSDE
+43 AMDVAEASLDE
-54 LMAEE
+54 LLENDLEAQSQESNSVTVTAK
-59 MGAIEHRQTAT
+59 GPRQ
-70 RYPSGAALSGVNRR
+70 RM
-84 LSSTPSSVNQPFSDH
+84 SSTPSSVSGPFSDH
-99 LHQMLQTGGQV
+99 LHQLLHPASRMAQQAEA
-110 EPIGTPASTSTST
+110 EPIAHVSTEH
-123 STSND
+123 
-128 SGDLLLSQGRE
+128 LLTQGRE
-139 QTRSLEI
+139 QVRSQEI
-146 VSLVREEFAALR
+146 VSLVREELAALR

-165 QTASWQLNQYWP
+165 QTANWQMNQYWP
-177 EHIQPLVQVMTE
+177 AHIQPLVQSMTE
-189 VGVPT
+189 AAVPT

-207 PTLDIALDSI
+207 PTLDSALDSI

-234 RGIHVMAG
+234 KGVHVMAG

-255 AQQLAMHYGNEYV
+255 AQQVALHYGTEYV

-288 AQLGVE
+288 AQLGVD
-294 CYRASDADTLKLL
+294 CFRAGSPETLKLL
-307 LEELSPKR
+307 LDELSPR
-315 LILIDTPG
+315 RMIVIDTPG
-323 VQMEDRLAEI
+323 VQMSERLAEI

-402 DKISDGLKSSG
+402 ANISDGLKSSG
-413 LQKLINMAMTQLNPT
+413 LQKLINMAMAQLNPT

>member
-17 KAMALFGPDVLI
+17 KAMAMFGPDVLI

-43 ALDLVEAYSDE
+43 ALDVAEASLDE
-54 LMAEE
+54 LLETDSEAQSQESNSVTVTAK
-59 MGAIEHRQTAT
+59 GPRQ
-70 RYPSGAALSGVNRR
+70 RM
-84 LSSTPSSVNQPFSDH
+84 SSTPSSVSGPFSDH
-99 LHQMLQTGGQV
+99 LHQLLHPASRMAQQAEA
-110 EPIGTPASTSTST
+110 EPIAHVSTEH
-123 STSND
+123 
-128 SGDLLLSQGRE
+128 LLTQGRE
-139 QTRSLEI
+139 QVRSQEI
-146 VSLVREEFAALR
+146 VSLVREELAALR

-165 QTASWQLNQYWP
+165 QTANWQMNQYWP
-177 EHIQPLVQVMTE
+177 AHIQPLVQSMTE
-189 VGVPT
+189 AAVPT

-207 PTLDIALDSI
+207 PTLDSALDSI

-234 RGIHVMAG
+234 KGVHVMAG

-255 AQQLAMHYGNEYV
+255 AQQVALHYGTEYV

-288 AQLGVE
+288 AQLGVD
-294 CYRASDADTLKLL
+294 CFRAGSPETLKLL
-307 LEELSPKR
+307 LDELSPR
-315 LILIDTPG
+315 RMIVIDTPG
-323 VQMEDRLAEI
+323 VQMSERLAEI

-388 AEGAQCV
+388 AEGAQCM